1 MVQLSLRYVYLKIA
15 FFLLSLTCSAKKS
28 MREKKKIEDATKKKK
43 TNYKNACAFVALDN
57 SYETGHSL

>member
-1 MVQLSLRYVYLKIA
+1 
-15 FFLLSLTCSAKKS
+15 

-57 SYETGHSL
+57 SYETGHSLWIMHAVPTYQKDH